1 MQLNG
6 FECYHFSPSFWPHSG
21 HILGIL
27 MQWCSKV
34 WGSSQEKKSFQCAFG
49 TDFSFKCLIRMK
61 SSSACQCHPPL
72 VTFPLSSGRSS
83 ATSVSLLPSKK
94 YWFRIKI
101 KKMFILRRLLEV
113 KMSYSSKYKCT
124 SDRVPVKWLTYFS
137 SVCGLGKSLNNK
149 LGNFF
154 NNNLDD
160 ILKRKSRKK
169 KSLKNILEN
178 LLKIILMIFDR
189 QNTQKKIWKTLLKA
203 LNNNFQLSKIIIQR
217 FSKRFSKD
225 SFL

>member
-124 SDRVPVKWLTYFS
+124 SDLVPVKWLTYLFTFI
-137 SVCGLGKSLNNK
+137 VQVILYLVIVGKSRIS
-149 LGNFF
+149 G
-154 NNNLDD
+154 
-160 ILKRKSRKK
+160 I
-169 KSLKNILEN
+169 
-178 LLKIILMIFDR
+178 
-189 QNTQKKIWKTLLKA
+189 IWKRGRTY
-203 LNNNFQLSKIIIQR
+203 SKE
-217 FSKRFSKD
+217 
-225 SFL
+225 